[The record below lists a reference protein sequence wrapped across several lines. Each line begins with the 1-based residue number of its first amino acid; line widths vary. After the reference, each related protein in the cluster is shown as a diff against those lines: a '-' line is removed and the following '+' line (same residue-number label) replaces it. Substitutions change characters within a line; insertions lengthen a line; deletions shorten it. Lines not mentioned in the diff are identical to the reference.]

1 MTSVLEHASRRRG
14 SDHRFLGRRISVL
27 AGLALGSLVIGCS
40 RPEVG
45 EHQSSAQETA
55 AQATAA
61 RDTAVQSAGSAAYD
75 ATATL
80 ARTTDPLATPAIASV
95 ADVAERVVPSVV
107 SISATRMVRAQ
118 PAHPFFREFGP
129 ESFGRPGMGPGMGP
143 GMPEEHQQQGLGS
156 GVIVTRDG
164 VVLTNNHVVEQ
175 AEEVQV
181 TLSDGRKF
189 DAEVVGTDPQ
199 SDLAVVRIQGKV
211 PANLQPLSFGDSSA
225 LRLGDVVLAIGNP
238 FGVGQTVTMGIVSA
252 KGRSSVGIVDYED
265 FIQTDA
271 AINPGNSGGALVN
284 LRGELV
290 GIPTA
295 ILSRSGGYQ
304 GIGFAIPASM
314 ARPIMTSLLSDGKVA
329 RGWLGVA
336 IQSVD
341 SDLAAA
347 MKLEGAQ
354 GVLISDVT
362 PDSPAARAGLK
373 RGDVIVA
380 LDGKPMTESSQL
392 RNTVA
397 SKNPGSKVALDVM
410 RNGKTQRFDVGL
422 GTLPNNQVGK
432 TEREL
437 GKSDGLLSGVSVA
450 NLTPELRA
458 RFNVPDEVASG
469 VLVTQVSRG
478 SRAQRVGLRAG
489 DVILE
494 FDRKPVDSVAALDE
508 LNRKAEGAALLLV
521 SRQGNVV
528 FLPLR
533 E

>member
-1 MTSVLEHASRRRG
+1 MNFVSHPASRRLA
-14 SDHRFLGRRISVL
+14 SGRRL
-27 AGLALGSLVIGCS
+27 AALIGVVVGSLAIGCA
-40 RPEVG
+40 RPE
-45 EHQSSAQETA
+45 TA
-55 AQATAA
+55 EKNAPE
-61 RDTAVQSAGSAAYD
+61 QSAPAQDTGSAVHD
-75 ATATL
+75 ATATPVTL
-80 ARTTDPLATPAIASV
+80 ARANAGLTTAPIASV

-107 SISATRMVRAQ
+107 SISTTRMVRMQ
-118 PAHPFFREFGP
+118 PAHPFFREFGQP
-129 ESFGRPGMGPGMGP
+129 GRGR
-143 GMPEEHQQQGLGS
+143 GMPEEHEQQGLGS
-156 GVIVTRDG
+156 GVVVTRDG
-164 VVLTNNHVVEQ
+164 VVLTNNHVIEQ
-175 AEEVQV
+175 AEDIQV
-181 TLSDGRKF
+181 TLWDGRKL

-199 SDLAVVRIQGKV
+199 SDLAVVRIKGKV
-211 PANLQPLSFGDSSA
+211 PEDLQPLEFGDSSA
-225 LRLGDVVLAIGNP
+225 LRLGDVVLAVGNP

>member
-1 MTSVLEHASRRRG
+1 MNPALEHTSRRPA
-14 SDHRFLGRRISVL
+14 LRRQISALV
-27 AGLALGSLVIGCS
+27 GLALGTVVIGCS
-40 RPEVG
+40 RPEAS
-45 EHQSSAQETA
+45 ENQSSLQETAAQETA
-55 AQATAA
+55 AQDMAA
-61 RDTAVQSAGSAAYD
+61 APETGAAYD
-75 ATATL
+75 ARATL
-80 ARTTDPLATPAIASV
+80 ARTNDPLGTPPIASV

-118 PAHPFFREFGP
+118 PGHPFLREF
-129 ESFGRPGMGPGMGP
+129 FGDPGMGPGMGP
-143 GMPEEHQQQGLGS
+143 GRGRGMPEEHQQQGLGS

-175 AEEVQV
+175 AEDIQV
-181 TLSDGRKF
+181 TLSDGRKLA
-189 DAEVVGTDPQ
+189 AEVVGTDPQ

-211 PANLQPLSFGDSSA
+211 PANLQPLEFGDSAA

-252 KGRSSVGIVDYED
+252 KGRSSMGIVDYED

-290 GIPTA
+290 GINTA

-336 IQSVD
+336 IQSMD

-347 MKLEGAQ
+347 MKLDGTQ

-362 PDSPAARAGLK
+362 AGSPAARAGLK

-397 SKNPGSKVALDVM
+397 ARNPGSKVAVDIM
-410 RNGKTQRFDVGL
+410 RNGKTQRFEVGL

-432 TEREL
+432 VESEL
-437 GKSDGLLSGVSVA
+437 GKSDGLLSGVKVA
-450 NLTPELRA
+450 NLTPQLRA
-458 RFNVPDEVASG
+458 RFNVPDEVQGG
-469 VLVTQVSRG
+469 VLVTQVSPG
-478 SRAQRVGLRAG
+478 SRAHRVGLRAG
-489 DVILE
+489 DVIVE
-494 FDRKPVDSVAALDE
+494 FDRQAVDSVAALEE
-508 LNRKAEGAALLLV
+508 LNRQAEGSALLLV
-521 SRQGNVV
+521 SRQGSTV

>member
-1 MTSVLEHASRRRG
+1 MNSVLEHASRRRA
-14 SDHRFLGRRISVL
+14 LGRLGWKISAL
-27 AGLALGSLVIGCS
+27 AGVALTTLAIGCS

-45 EHQSSAQETA
+45 EHQSSAQT
-55 AQATAA
+55 
-61 RDTAVQSAGSAAYD
+61 TAVQGPAAQDTGSAAYD
-75 ATATL
+75 AKATL
-80 ARTTDPLATPAIASV
+80 ARTTDALGTAPIASV

-118 PAHPFFREFGP
+118 PMNPFFREF
-129 ESFGRPGMGPGMGP
+129 FGYPGMGPGVGP
-143 GMPEEHQQQGLGS
+143 DEPEEHQQQGLGS
-156 GVIVTRDG
+156 GVIVTNDG
-164 VVLTNNHVVEQ
+164 VILTNNHVVEQ
-175 AEEVQV
+175 AEDIQV
-181 TLSDGRKF
+181 TLSDGRKLA
-189 DAEVVGTDPQ
+189 AEVVGTDPQ

-211 PANLQPLSFGDSSA
+211 PAHLQPLPFGDSSA

-290 GIPTA
+290 GINTA

-314 ARPIMTSLLSDGKVA
+314 ARPIMASLLSDGKVA

-336 IQSVD
+336 IQNMD

-347 MKLEGAQ
+347 MKLEGTQ

-362 PDSPAARAGLK
+362 PGSPAAKAGLK
-373 RGDVIVA
+373 RGDVIVV

-397 SKNPGSKVALDVM
+397 SKNPGTKVALDVL
-410 RNGKTQRFDVGL
+410 RNGKTQRFEVGL

-432 TEREL
+432 AEREL
-437 GKSDGLLSGVSVA
+437 GKSDGLLSGVNVA

-458 RFNVPDEVASG
+458 RFNVPDEVESG

-478 SRAQRVGLRAG
+478 SRAYRVGLRPG
-489 DVILE
+489 DVIVEL
-494 FDRKPVDSVAALDE
+494 DRKPVDSVATLDE
-508 LNRKAEGAALLLV
+508 LNRKTEGAALLLV
-521 SRQGNVV
+521 SRQGNMV

-533 E
+533 GE